1 MTLPTKQ
8 VLGILSD
15 NLNRRASVLP
25 LSRSRSEGWA
35 EGLGIP
41 SGGKTVLYTGLM
53 YQLMPSMIALEK
65 MLSRFENSSLNRL
78 FGLGRGINRMLS
90 VSRFT
95 PLLINRSD
103 QDQFNGILRNIVFLL
118 RSAGVEFGYLY
129 EQELYAG
136 ALAHDEGICGAF
148 ERQAQRVNE
157 LFRRHDVRRV
167 ITVDPHTTNILR
179 SVYPKFIPDYGLEVK
194 SYLEILA
201 EADKKP
207 LKEVEKAVAIHDSC
221 VYARHENI
229 VEEPRHL
236 LGNAGIET
244 VEPDCSGKMT
254 FCCGGPIESLF
265 PSKARSIAET
275 RIAQLAAAS
284 EQVITACPICLVN
297 LGWAAAGNGVT
308 VNDISGHLAEA
319 YRE

>member
-1 MTLPTKQ
+1 M
-8 VLGILSD
+8 
-15 NLNRRASVLP
+15 
-25 LSRSRSEGWA
+25 
-35 EGLGIP
+35 
-41 SGGKTVLYTGLM
+41 YTGLM

-65 MLSRFENSSLNRL
+65 MMSKFENSSLNRL

-95 PLLINRSD
+95 PLLADRSD

-129 EQELYAG
+129 EHELYAG

-148 ERQAQRVNE
+148 ERQAQRVND
-157 LFRRHDVRRV
+157 LFQRHDVRRV

-179 SVYPKFIPDYGLEVK
+179 TVYPKYVPDYRLEVK

-201 EADKKP
+201 ETVRKP
-207 LKEVEKAVAIHDSC
+207 AKATEQAVAIHDSC
-221 VYARHENI
+221 VYARHEGM

-236 LGNAGIET
+236 LENAGIDT
-244 VEPDCSGKMT
+244 VEPDYSGKMT

-265 PSKARSIAET
+265 PGKARSIAET

-284 EQVITACPICLVN
+284 EHVITTCPICLVN
-297 LGWAAAGNGVT
+297 LAGAAAGNGVT
-308 VNDISGHLAEA
+308 VRDIAGYLAGA